1 MRSPLPIGARR
12 TALGVFAVG
21 AFLIAVGNGV
31 TYGASGLAWLMAVM
45 TAPLACLGVLRVGS
59 PRWLYISRP
68 RYGTHALSRLDPRLV
83 VAIVGLGS
91 LSLLHAVLSNAWQ
104 VAWWAVIF
112 GVLMGYTIS
121 PPSRPTSLD

>member
-1 MRSPLPIGARR
+1 MPIGARR

-68 RYGTHALSRLDPRLV
+68 RYGVPFHGWIRASSWR
-83 VAIVGLGS
+83 
-91 LSLLHAVLSNAWQ
+91 
-104 VAWWAVIF
+104 
-112 GVLMGYTIS
+112 
-121 PPSRPTSLD
+121 SLDSVRYRFSTRSSRMPGRSRGGLSSLEC